1 MYRNGN
7 NRKNVKMDKGPL
19 LVFVIC
25 LLNSLYNNFQ
35 LNIRIN
41 KMCACQNKIFAQFD
55 VQNNVT
61 IQVKETTNQSDKTTT
76 NEGKLTWRKIRH
88 SVSNAKCYGGFSGTV
103 DSLTSREPN
112 KAENLRYI
120 YILLTDRWVNL
131 ISLFKYNTF
140 LCMVGLKMHFCSKL
154 NNFLNKHN
162 YDMFT
167 NTTHMLMVSIKKL
180 IVNTQS

>member
-1 MYRNGN
+1 
-7 NRKNVKMDKGPL
+7 MDKGSL

-76 NEGKLTWRKIRH
+76 NEGKLT
-88 SVSNAKCYGGFSGTV
+88 
-103 DSLTSREPN
+103 
-112 KAENLRYI
+112 
-120 YILLTDRWVNL
+120 
-131 ISLFKYNTF
+131 
-140 LCMVGLKMHFCSKL
+140 
-154 NNFLNKHN
+154 
-162 YDMFT
+162 
-167 NTTHMLMVSIKKL
+167 
-180 IVNTQS
+180 